1 MTKPESRFWKKLKKK
16 LPQGMSAHIIRVENP
31 AHPGTPDVN
40 MCVGGVEV
48 WPELKR
54 VPALPAR
61 PETPVF
67 TGVMRAEQR
76 LWHVERSKAGGRSYL
91 VGYVEKEDIIYVIP
105 GKYVMEFEKMSKER
119 LDELNLP
126 LEAMWSK
133 EVSS

>member
-1 MTKPESRFWKKLKKK
+1 MSKQPESRFWAKLRKK
-16 LPQGMSAHIIRVENP
+16 LPKGSKAHIMRVENP

-40 MCVGGVEV
+40 MCINGVEV

-54 VPALPAR
+54 VKALPKL

-76 LWHVERSKAGGRSYL
+76 LWHMMRAEAGGRSYL
-91 VGYVEKEDIIYVIP
+91 VGYVELEEIIYVIP
-105 GKYVMEFEKMSKER
+105 GKHVMEFEKMNKAR

-126 LEAMWSK
+126 LEAMW
-133 EVSS
+133 ELL